1 MTTIRDIAAHLGVSP
16 STVSRA
22 LQGSKEVSPEMQRR
36 VKELA
41 HQLNYTPNL
50 LARSLVRSRTDT
62 IGFLILEFANPF
74 FIPVIQAIED
84 VVEARGYSVMI
95 SQSHRQAEDERRI
108 LKHFEMLQVSGIILI
123 PTLEETAYL
132 TGLSGRG
139 MPLVVVGRTTPGL
152 ACISIDNLEGGRMV
166 GRHFLDTGRRSFG
179 AVISGEG
186 HNAPERERLAGLQA
200 ELEAAGYSL
209 PDQWVFTAGRSG
221 TNGGRLAAGRWLELD
236 ERPSAIFCSTD
247 RLAIG
252 FMHALRQAGVHI
264 PGEVVVAGFDDIPFS
279 EYLEVPPTTVA
290 YPKYELGKLAAE
302 RLLQMIENPN
312 PDLAAEYTLL
322 EPQLIVRESSGG

>member
-84 VVEARGYSVMI
+84 VVEARGYSIMI

-200 ELEAAGYSL
+200 ELEGAGYSL
-209 PDQWVFTAGRSG
+209 PDQWVFKAGRSG

-247 RLAIG
+247 LLAIG
-252 FMHALRQAGVHI
+252 FMHAIRQAGVHI

-290 YPKYELGKLAAE
+290 YPKYQLGKLAAE

-312 PDLAAEYTLL
+312 PDLAAEHTLL

>member
-200 ELEAAGYSL
+200 ELEGAGYSL
-209 PDQWVFTAGRSG
+209 PDQWVFKAGRSG

-290 YPKYELGKLAAE
+290 YPKYQLGKLAAE

-312 PDLAAEYTLL
+312 PDLAAEHTLL